1 MEPVLVDVLEQGLT
15 THLLLAVVGH
25 RKLHL
30 DQLRFIEQLN
40 DTTTTLDIVLC
51 ILEVRGI
58 QVLSEMS

>member
-1 MEPVLVDVLEQGLT
+1 MEPVLVDVLEQGLA
-15 THLLLAVVGH
+15 THLLLAMVGH

-30 DQLRFIEQLN
+30 DQLVFIEQLN

-51 ILEVRGI
+51 IFEVGGI